1 MIFHMLREHL
11 KSLIIQMRI
20 ETCSERENIQL
31 VDCLHSLTVQ
41 SKWNLDQLQQ
51 LKYQELETSEY
62 WHWRCKM
69 SYIKVEGHSE
79 LVREQNSHAVINTDT
94 TTYNTYMRMM
104 ENKKKQRDQLRDAVR
119 EINSLKCEM
128 HEIKSL
134 LMQLMD
140 KK

>member
-1 MIFHMLREHL
+1 
-11 KSLIIQMRI
+11 
-20 ETCSERENIQL
+20 
-31 VDCLHSLTVQ
+31 
-41 SKWNLDQLQQ
+41 
-51 LKYQELETSEY
+51 
-62 WHWRCKM
+62 M

-94 TTYNTYMRMM
+94 TTYNNYMRMM

>member
-1 MIFHMLREHL
+1 
-11 KSLIIQMRI
+11 
-20 ETCSERENIQL
+20 
-31 VDCLHSLTVQ
+31 
-41 SKWNLDQLQQ
+41 
-51 LKYQELETSEY
+51 
-62 WHWRCKM
+62 M

-79 LVREQNSHAVINTDT
+79 LVREQSSHAVINTDT
-94 TTYNTYMRMM
+94 TTYNSYMRMM

>member
-1 MIFHMLREHL
+1 
-11 KSLIIQMRI
+11 
-20 ETCSERENIQL
+20 
-31 VDCLHSLTVQ
+31 
-41 SKWNLDQLQQ
+41 
-51 LKYQELETSEY
+51 
-62 WHWRCKM
+62 M
-69 SYIKVEGHSE
+69 SYIKVEGHNE

-94 TTYNTYMRMM
+94 TAYNSYMRMM

>member
-1 MIFHMLREHL
+1 
-11 KSLIIQMRI
+11 
-20 ETCSERENIQL
+20 
-31 VDCLHSLTVQ
+31 
-41 SKWNLDQLQQ
+41 
-51 LKYQELETSEY
+51 
-62 WHWRCKM
+62 M

-79 LVREQNSHAVINTDT
+79 LVREQNSHAIINTDT
-94 TTYNTYMRMM
+94 TTYNNYMRMM

>member
-1 MIFHMLREHL
+1 
-11 KSLIIQMRI
+11 
-20 ETCSERENIQL
+20 
-31 VDCLHSLTVQ
+31 
-41 SKWNLDQLQQ
+41 
-51 LKYQELETSEY
+51 
-62 WHWRCKM
+62 M

-94 TTYNTYMRMM
+94 TAYNSYMRMM

>member
-1 MIFHMLREHL
+1 
-11 KSLIIQMRI
+11 
-20 ETCSERENIQL
+20 
-31 VDCLHSLTVQ
+31 
-41 SKWNLDQLQQ
+41 
-51 LKYQELETSEY
+51 
-62 WHWRCKM
+62 M

-79 LVREQNSHAVINTDT
+79 LVREQSSHAVINTDT
-94 TTYNTYMRMM
+94 TTYNNYMRMM

>member
-1 MIFHMLREHL
+1 
-11 KSLIIQMRI
+11 
-20 ETCSERENIQL
+20 
-31 VDCLHSLTVQ
+31 
-41 SKWNLDQLQQ
+41 
-51 LKYQELETSEY
+51 
-62 WHWRCKM
+62 M

-79 LVREQNSHAVINTDT
+79 LVREQSSHAVINTDT
-94 TTYNTYMRMM
+94 TAYNSYMRMM

>member
-1 MIFHMLREHL
+1 
-11 KSLIIQMRI
+11 
-20 ETCSERENIQL
+20 
-31 VDCLHSLTVQ
+31 
-41 SKWNLDQLQQ
+41 
-51 LKYQELETSEY
+51 
-62 WHWRCKM
+62 M

-79 LVREQNSHAVINTDT
+79 LVREENSHAIINTDT
-94 TTYNTYMRMM
+94 TTYVSYMRMM
-104 ENKKKQRDQLRDAVR
+104 QNKEKQKDQLRDAVR

>member
-1 MIFHMLREHL
+1 
-11 KSLIIQMRI
+11 
-20 ETCSERENIQL
+20 
-31 VDCLHSLTVQ
+31 
-41 SKWNLDQLQQ
+41 
-51 LKYQELETSEY
+51 
-62 WHWRCKM
+62 M

>member
-1 MIFHMLREHL
+1 
-11 KSLIIQMRI
+11 
-20 ETCSERENIQL
+20 
-31 VDCLHSLTVQ
+31 
-41 SKWNLDQLQQ
+41 
-51 LKYQELETSEY
+51 
-62 WHWRCKM
+62 M

-79 LVREQNSHAVINTDT
+79 YVREQSSHAVINTDT
-94 TTYNTYMRMM
+94 TTYNSYMRMM

>member
-1 MIFHMLREHL
+1 
-11 KSLIIQMRI
+11 
-20 ETCSERENIQL
+20 
-31 VDCLHSLTVQ
+31 
-41 SKWNLDQLQQ
+41 
-51 LKYQELETSEY
+51 
-62 WHWRCKM
+62 M

-79 LVREQNSHAVINTDT
+79 LVREQNSHVVINTDT
-94 TTYNTYMRMM
+94 TTYNNYMRMM

>member
-1 MIFHMLREHL
+1 
-11 KSLIIQMRI
+11 
-20 ETCSERENIQL
+20 
-31 VDCLHSLTVQ
+31 
-41 SKWNLDQLQQ
+41 
-51 LKYQELETSEY
+51 
-62 WHWRCKM
+62 M

-79 LVREQNSHAVINTDT
+79 LVREYSSHAVINTDT
-94 TTYNTYMRMM
+94 KTYNSYMRMM